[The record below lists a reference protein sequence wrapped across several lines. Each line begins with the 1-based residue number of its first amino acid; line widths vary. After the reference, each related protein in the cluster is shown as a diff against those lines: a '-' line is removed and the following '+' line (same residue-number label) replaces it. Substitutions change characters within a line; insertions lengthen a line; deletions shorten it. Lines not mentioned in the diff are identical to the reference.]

1 MDGIFAA
8 HADSDAFFWKS
19 DSSRR
24 PTQAASAASGRIRAI
39 PGRFARRGARASHT
53 NPARASMMPTS
64 VARVTDIVP
73 RVAFAS
79 RASTRRAN
87 GAVASRRAHASRGG
101 FRLPNGRSAVRNVP
115 RDGVRVVPSPR
126 ARPSR
131 VPRVDRPPRTPLRT
145 PPYAP
150 RRARARRRR
159 PRARVRRGPRDRHLA
174 LVQPTDPW
182 GVWAA
187 ILCASSFGLWGNKQ
201 RWGARV
207 GGASLLHPPRPFP
220 QQRRR
225 HPDGGA
231 ADVHGRDKVSPAPR
245 GSAFAAHRR
254 PATRRHVHGESVVV
268 FLPRKRG
275 HRLGLHPG
283 TSDVKREETAGKM
296 AAEEEEVL
304 RGTTLDPPRPP
315 FSTLNVL
322 CLLLSSTLNC
332 LLLSS
337 KSRRRTRSS
346 R

>member
-24 PTQAASAASGRIRAI
+24 PTQAKLLRLRGGY
-39 PGRFARRGARASHT
+39 GRFRGGSRGAARARVIPPRARKHDAHVRRARHGHRSARRVR
-53 NPARASMMPTS
+53 
-64 VARVTDIVP
+64 VARLDASRERCG
-73 RVAFAS
+73 RVAPRNS
-79 RASTRRAN
+79 
-87 GAVASRRAHASRGG
+87 SRGG

-174 LVQPTDPW
+174 PRPTHRSV
-182 GVWAA
+182 G
-187 ILCASSFGLWGNKQ
+187 
-201 RWGARV
+201 RV
-207 GGASLLHPPRPFP
+207 GRHPVRVVVRPVGQQATMGRARRRREPPLHPPRPFP

-231 ADVHGRDKVSPAPR
+231 RVHGRDKVSPAPR

-283 TSDVKREETAGKM
+283 TSDVKREETAERWPKS
-296 AAEEEEVL
+296 
-304 RGTTLDPPRPP
+304 PK
-315 FSTLNVL
+315 
-322 CLLLSSTLNC
+322 SSEN
-332 LLLSS
+332 
-337 KSRRRTRSS
+337 
-346 R
+346 